1 MVGMAVVEVTLSL
14 PGDLVAA
21 VDEASGGDISAYV
34 VKALRSA
41 LLMDAMREVA
51 DAGHPA
57 PPPDDVLHAAETD
70 LR

>member
-1 MVGMAVVEVTLSL
+1 MALVEVTLSL
-14 PGDLVAA
+14 PDDLVAA
-21 VDEASGGDISAYV
+21 VHEAAGGDISAYAA
-34 VKALRSA
+34 KALRSA

-51 DAGHPA
+51 DAGPPD

>member
-1 MVGMAVVEVTLSL
+1 MAVVEVALSL
-14 PGDLVAA
+14 PEDLAAA
-21 VDEASGGDISAYV
+21 VREASGGDMEAYI

-51 DAGHPA
+51 DAGPPA

>member
-1 MVGMAVVEVTLSL
+1 MAVVEITLEL
-14 PGDLVAA
+14 PDDLVAA
-21 VDEASGGDISAYV
+21 VHEAADGDVSAYT

-51 DAGHPA
+51 DAGPPD

>member
-1 MVGMAVVEVTLSL
+1 MAVVEITLTLPEELVTAVHEAAG
-14 PGDLVAA
+14 GDL
-21 VDEASGGDISAYV
+21 SAYA

-51 DAGHPA
+51 DAGPPD

>member
-1 MVGMAVVEVTLSL
+1 MAVVEVTLAL
-14 PGDLVAA
+14 PDDLAAA
-21 VDEASGGDISAYV
+21 VHEAAGGDISAYA

-51 DAGHPA
+51 DAGPPD